1 MKLIPIIEH
10 VTSGY
15 SIQKLKILLKSNLKN
30 QQARNLTILD
40 AQLSVRKV
48 RKVNPKYLSVIKI
61 KLLPKVSKDTQR
73 LLFKICTN
81 TVFTELLS
89 TKIFSV
95 GLEMNKAEKFLNRG
109 SIFSLKG
116 GPGLPRVYK

>member
-1 MKLIPIIEH
+1 MKLIQIIEH

-61 KLLPKVSKDTQR
+61 KLLPKVSKNTQR
-73 LLFKICTN
+73 LLFKIFTN

-89 TKIFSV
+89 TEIFSV
-95 GLEMNKAEKFLNRG
+95 GLEMNKAEK
-109 SIFSLKG
+109 SLES
-116 GPGLPRVYK
+116 REYFQS

>member
-61 KLLPKVSKDTQR
+61 KLLPKVSKNTQR
-73 LLFKICTN
+73 LFFKICTN

-89 TKIFSV
+89 TEIFSV
-95 GLEMNKAEKFLNRG
+95 GLEMHKAEKFLNQG
-109 SIFSLKG
+109 SIFSLEG
-116 GPGLPRVYK
+116 GPDLSRV